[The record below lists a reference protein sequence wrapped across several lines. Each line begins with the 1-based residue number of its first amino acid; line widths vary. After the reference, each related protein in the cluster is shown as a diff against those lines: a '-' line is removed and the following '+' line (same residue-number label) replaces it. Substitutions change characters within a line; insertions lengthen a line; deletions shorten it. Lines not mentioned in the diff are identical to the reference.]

1 LKASV
6 DQQANELQVARH
18 NAQAANERIAQL
30 SQLIGKLEEDLA
42 SSSLRDS
49 GEREMVSV
57 L

>member
-18 NAQAANERIAQL
+18 NAQADKERIGQL